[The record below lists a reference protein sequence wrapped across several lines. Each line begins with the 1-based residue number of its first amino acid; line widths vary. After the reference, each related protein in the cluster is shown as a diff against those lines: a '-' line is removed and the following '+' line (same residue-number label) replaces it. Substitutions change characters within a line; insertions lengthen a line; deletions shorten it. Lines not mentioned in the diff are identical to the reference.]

1 MNEVVWHDLECGRY
15 REDLPLWLELASQLA
30 GDDRAL
36 LDVGAGTGRVTIP
49 LARAGHH
56 VCALDLDPALLSEL
70 ELRAAGLPV
79 ETLCADAR
87 DFELPGRRFPLIV
100 VPMQTVQLLG
110 GRDAHLSFFR
120 RARSHLAEGGLIAV
134 AIAVAED
141 FEEFEWRDG
150 DMAPLPDIAEIEG
163 RAYFSQPTAVRRV
176 DGTFVLQ
183 RHREVVQADGAR
195 SSSDDRIALDIL
207 TVEALQQAAGP
218 AGLRP
223 RAQHR
228 IDATEE
234 HIGSEVV
241 VFGV

>member
-15 REDLPLWLELASQLA
+15 REDLPLWLELASQSA
-30 GDDRAL
+30 GDDRPL

-49 LARAGHH
+49 LAEAGHH
-56 VCALDLDPALLSEL
+56 VCALDLDPVLLSEL

-79 ETLCADAR
+79 ATICADAR
-87 DFELPGRRFPLIV
+87 DFELPGRRFPLIL

-183 RHREVVQADGAR
+183 RHREVVEADGAR
-195 SSSDDRIALDIL
+195 SSSDDRIALDVL
-207 TVEALQQAAGP
+207 TVEALQQAAEP

-228 IDATEE
+228 IEATEE